1 MSQLTAFLFLALS
14 ATLDGQATAGAT
26 PPFEG
31 FQRAKTRVSLSIE
44 EVIRWAAQKNL
55 AVVIEAV
62 NREIAAKEIV
72 AARATFDPYFNLSA
86 AYLKNRD
93 PSANVLNFSV
103 NSPVVGVQV
112 NPTDTTQF
120 KAGFRGLSPIGTTYQ
135 ISLVETR
142 TDSPRAGIFSLN
154 PRYSTEAEVLL
165 TQPLL
170 KDAWLPFNM
179 AVVRTAQNNLQ
190 LSREQLELTVIT
202 AVYEVELAYW
212 DLVFALK
219 NFESKQRALSV
230 SREQLRIEQ
239 KKVEVGT
246 KARIDITTAESQVAR
261 RETEYDQSQALLEDA
276 RDALLDR
283 MNYIGTEESLKRRGE
298 QRNSGSPFEKY
309 GDLAVFPTTEPT
321 IGKIEV
327 DRSKAVAAAFEQ
339 RIEYHQI
346 DLQIKNQ
353 EIAVQSARNQ
363 LLPALGLNAGWTQLG
378 LDQTL
383 TDSTGRTFDGDFYD
397 WSVGLV
403 FEVPLSMRGPRAKYQ
418 NARSLLQTFRIQKQN
433 LENVIVLE
441 VDKAIRDLDF
451 ALRAVE
457 NYARQVT
464 YQEELLRA
472 ERVKLEVGKSIA
484 YTVAEIENDLIAVQ
498 ALSLRARRD
507 YEAAKAAYHRAVG
520 DLLKKRGID
529 FGR

>member
-1 MSQLTAFLFLALS
+1 MNHLTPFLFVALG
-14 ATLDGQATAGAT
+14 AAINGQAPPGAGQ
-26 PPFEG
+26 PFEG
-31 FQRAKTRVSLSIE
+31 FQRAKTKISLSIE
-44 EVIRWAAQKNL
+44 EVIRWAVQKNL
-55 AVVIEAV
+55 AVVIETV
-62 NREIAAKEIV
+62 NREIAAKDIV
-72 AARATFDPYFNLSA
+72 AARATFDPFFNLSA
-86 AYLKNRD
+86 TYLKNRD

-112 NPTDTTQF
+112 NPSDTTQF
-120 KAGFRGLSPIGTTYQ
+120 KAGFAGLSPIGTTYQ

-154 PRYSTEAEVLL
+154 PRYSSEAEVLL

-170 KDAWLPFNM
+170 KDGWLPFNM
-179 AVVRTAQNNLQ
+179 AQVRTAENNLL
-190 LSREQLELTVIT
+190 LSKEQLELTVVIT
-202 AVYEVELAYW
+202 IFEVETAYW
-212 DLVFALK
+212 TLVFALK
-219 NFESKQRALSV
+219 NFESKQRALGV

-261 RETEYDQSQALLEDA
+261 RETDYDQSQALLEDA
-276 RDALLDR
+276 RDALLDK
-283 MNYIGTEESLKRRGE
+283 MNYTGTEETLKRRWE
-298 QRNSGSPFEKY
+298 QRNSGAPFQKY
-309 GDLAVFPTTEPT
+309 GDLAVFPTTEP
-321 IGKIEV
+321 KVEKFEV
-327 DRSKAVAAAFEQ
+327 DRSQALVAAFEQ
-339 RIEYHQI
+339 RVEYHQI

-353 EIAVQSARNQ
+353 EIAVSFSRNQ
-363 LLPALGLNAGWTQLG
+363 LLPALDVNAGWTQLG

-383 TDSTGRTFDGDFYD
+383 TSSTDRTLDGDFYD

-418 NARSLLQTFRIQKQN
+418 NARNLLQTLHLQKQN

-441 VDKAIRDLDF
+441 VDKAIRDLDY

-457 NYARQVT
+457 NYTRQVT
-464 YQEELLRA
+464 YQEELLKA

-507 YEAAKAAYHRAVG
+507 YEVAKAVYHRSVG
-520 DLLKKRGID
+520 ELLRKRGVD
-529 FGR
+529 FSR